1 MYTYVCTNWG
11 KKQGA
16 LYHVHLLC
24 TLYDIQYDLL
34 SKKFKGHT
42 KSVLSTGELSN
53 STGDIHSVHKL
64 GTD

>member
-1 MYTYVCTNWG
+1 MYTYVLTRVLT
-11 KKQGA
+11 KQGA
-16 LYHVHLLC
+16 LYHVHSLC

-34 SKKFKGHT
+34 SKMFKGHT